1 MIYIPKTLPPK
12 YVAPYVY
19 IVANQY
25 NKLTTQELLSN
36 MKYENN
42 QYNRRWLNQYIED
55 MINKKVLNG
64 AVVKSNTY
72 KFKKKH
78 VDLKP
83 GEYYLCEFDDIQQ
96 ILNIE
101 DKCNRLDLVGYYGVL
116 CSTINNKSKVG
127 YCFLSKLCELS
138 GLNKSTVIKY
148 NKILEDNKLIYMI
161 HSTTKGK
168 PNYYGKIDNFDC
180 VVQEAYKAGV
190 FIPEDIF
197 KTFIEYKQLY

>member
-1 MIYIPKTLPPK
+1 MIYIPKGLPLK

-25 NKLTTQELLSN
+25 NKLTTQELLSG

-42 QYNRRWLNQYIED
+42 QYNRRWLNKYITA
-55 MINKKVLNG
+55 MIDEKILSGELVG
-64 AVVKSNTY
+64 SNTY
-72 KFKKKH
+72 KFRKKH
-78 VDLKP
+78 IDLKP
-83 GEYYLCEFDDIQQ
+83 GEYYICEFDDIQQ

-101 DKCNRLDLVGYYGVL
+101 DKCNRLDLAGYYGIL

-127 YCFLSKLCELS
+127 HCYLSKLCELS
-138 GLNKSTVIKY
+138 ELNKGTVVKY

-168 PNYYGKIDNFDC
+168 PNYYGRVNDFDL
-180 VVQEAYKAGV
+180 VVKEAYKAGV